1 MFISTRPLVDSCRP
15 AARLSYYI
23 QDADGNLPQ
32 RRSVFTYQKTSTCLA
47 SNGCAQPELDIL
59 EIFNCLSPPATEKD
73 CQLMANKRRFDLH
86 PLKPLKPKR
95 MTHRPETHPPG
106 NTNVA
111 GQCPR
116 QSAAGDAALQ
126 LRCQGQSHRLCPQ
139 GKPLRLPNFHSKL
152 SIFKNDFK
160 MSSSNP
166 ASSKPVY
173 INGRFFSAWP
183 SLL

>member
-1 MFISTRPLVDSCRP
+1 MQYLLVHSQIHVVPPPVCHIISKMPMATSRKG
-15 AARLSYYI
+15 AASLLIKKPRHAL
-23 QDADGNLPQ
+23 QATDVRNQNLKFL
-32 RRSVFTYQKTSTCLA
+32 RFSSVCQT
-47 SNGCAQPELDIL
+47 
-59 EIFNCLSPPATEKD
+59 PPAPEKD
-73 CQLMANKRRFDLH
+73 CQLMANKRQFDLH

-116 QSAAGDAALQ
+116 QSEAGDAALQ

-139 GKPLRLPNFHSKL
+139 GKPLRLPNFHCKL

-160 MSSSNP
+160 MSSNNP
-166 ASSKPVY
+166 DSSKPV
-173 INGRFFSAWP
+173 
-183 SLL
+183 

>member
-1 MFISTRPLVDSCRP
+1 
-15 AARLSYYI
+15 
-23 QDADGNLPQ
+23 
-32 RRSVFTYQKTSTCLA
+32 
-47 SNGCAQPELDIL
+47 
-59 EIFNCLSPPATEKD
+59 
-73 CQLMANKRRFDLH
+73 MANKRQFDLH
-86 PLKPLKPKR
+86 PLNPLKPKR

-160 MSSSNP
+160 MSSNNP
-166 ASSKPVY
+166 DSSKPVY
-173 INGRFFSAWP
+173 VNGRLFSLAIP
-183 SLL
+183 SLSHWSRRILESIQPQQPSMTLS